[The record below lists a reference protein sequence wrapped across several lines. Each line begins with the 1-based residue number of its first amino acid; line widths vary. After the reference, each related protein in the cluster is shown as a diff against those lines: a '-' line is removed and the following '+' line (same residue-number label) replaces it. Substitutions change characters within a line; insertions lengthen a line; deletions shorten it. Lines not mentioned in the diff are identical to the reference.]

1 MVEAVSGQIFLIVVV
16 ARLVSLWGQYLP
28 TRTPRGESPVE

>member
-1 MVEAVSGQIFLIVVV
+1 VVV

-28 TRTPRGESPVE
+28 GRAPAADGGVE